1 MKEKTFNKI
10 FNYFILGGMALCVI
24 LATASKIKQPDARV
38 TMLILTAFGA
48 LMGVASTVLAA
59 NGNILN
65 FIFGLIDVCIY
76 SYALYDSKMPAQF
89 LLHVLYF
96 IPMEFVGIF
105 QWRKRG
111 AAGNSK
117 VKAQRIKGKKWIWY
131 SLLFAAVY
139 AAAFALS
146 WFVLRSQGE
155 SAVWSKI
162 SLDALVT
169 TANIVAL
176 VMMAFAYMEQ
186 WFIWTIVNLASVCI
200 WSYTLASSPEAG
212 YAIIPLVKYFFYFLN
227 GLNGIRIWWG
237 LSKE

>member
-1 MKEKTFNKI
+1 MNEKTFNKL
-10 FNYFILGGMALCVI
+10 FSYFILGGMTICVV
-24 LATASKIKQPDARV
+24 LATLSKINQPDARV
-38 TMLILTAFGA
+38 WMLIFTAFGA

-59 NGNILN
+59 NGNILT
-65 FIFGLIDVCIY
+65 FVFGLVDVCVY
-76 SYALYDSKMPAQF
+76 SYALFDSKMPAQF

-96 IPMEFVGIF
+96 IPMEFVGIV

-111 AAGNSK
+111 AGSDKK
-117 VKAQRIKGKKWIWY
+117 VKAQRIKGIKWLWY
-131 SLLFAAVY
+131 SLLFVGVFGASFV
-139 AAAFALS
+139 LS
-146 WFVLRSQGE
+146 WFILKQGGD
-155 SAVWSKI
+155 AIVWSKI
-162 SLDALVT
+162 ALDALVT

-186 WFIWTIVNLASVCI
+186 WYIWTIVNIASVII
-200 WSYTLASSPEAG
+200 WTYTLISQADAS